1 MRKGLQ
7 WSHAAPWVR
16 MLLRARQAGMG
27 EVRTTVGAGLK
38 LQQGGGGI
46 FKTAAVAVLRME
58 RRLMATG
65 EITKSA
71 LQKRGC
77 RQQLCQLCTLACS
90 MFHGSK
96 AYLAPSTLSSIM
108 QVAAL
113 LTISLIA
120 ISAALAF
127 SHEALHALLRQ

>member
-1 MRKGLQ
+1 M
-7 WSHAAPWVR
+7 
-16 MLLRARQAGMG
+16 RQAGAG

-65 EITKSA
+65 EITKCA
-71 LQKRGC
+71 LEFRFRYCLSLSTGAPPHGH
-77 RQQLCQLCTLACS
+77 RQDHKVRPACAAARSERVLCSLACS
-90 MFHGSK
+90 MFPDWK
-96 AYLAPSTLSSIM
+96 EDLAPSVLRSIM

-113 LTISLIA
+113 LMSP
-120 ISAALAF
+120 
-127 SHEALHALLRQ
+127 